1 MFPIGAAHRP
11 AEAVKSRG
19 FAVLLTAVPCRE
31 RPAARRSNV
40 QPGSITAPLPVMNA
54 PRTTTPG
61 CSRDTARW

>member
-19 FAVLLTAVPCRE
+19 FAVLLTALW
-31 RPAARRSNV
+31 RRSDV
-40 QPGSITAPLPVMNA
+40 QPGSITAPLPVMKA